1 MTLLDAIREVQE
13 EIAAAGTNVNEADA
27 KAAFITPIL
36 SELGWRGL
44 SRVRFEY
51 SVAQGQMRLDYALLG
66 SSGKPLALIE
76 AKAPREDLNPHV
88 AQVLNYAF
96 HEGVDIC
103 VLTTGARWWLYL
115 PREKGNPED
124 RRFAEID
131 LRSDDAAA
139 VSETFQ
145 SCLEY
150 EALTSGAAER
160 RAKEMLD
167 AQQIEQRML
176 GEIPR
181 AWRRLLAGPNE
192 MLVELVQEEVQDSFG
207 ARPTHD
213 QVMSFLATV
222 VTQPAFESAEP
233 ANTGTQQLT
242 RPTSSTRTRDAGR
255 VSARPKARRANV
267 VALLMWGQRYPVGN
281 QRQAFTLAVDL
292 IYQRHPHGF
301 GKVVDS
307 VTGVRYGSPD
317 GLLQPYRIAGSDYYV
332 DTNLSFPNKQKR
344 LEQLLSAFGYNPSDF
359 GFVTQ

>member
-1 MTLLDAIREVQE
+1 MTLSDVIREVQE
-13 EIAAAGTNVNEADA
+13 EIAAAGTHVNEADA

-36 SELGWRGL
+36 AELGWRGL
-44 SRVRFEY
+44 SKVRFEY
-51 SVAQGQMRLDYALLG
+51 PLAQGQMRLDYALLG
-66 SSGKPLALIE
+66 TNGKPLALIE

-115 PREKGNPED
+115 PREKGSPAE

-131 LRSDDAAA
+131 LRSDDAAE
-139 VSETFQ
+139 VTESFE
-145 SCLEY
+145 SCLQY

-167 AQQIEQRML
+167 AQQVEQRML
-176 GEIPR
+176 SEIPR

-192 MLVELVQEEVQDSFG
+192 MLVELVQEEVQDTLG
-207 ARPTHD
+207 ARPTHG

-222 VTQPAFESAEP
+222 VTPPANGSADV
-233 ANTGTQQLT
+233 ANTGTQQLA
-242 RPTSSTRTRDAGR
+242 RPTPTLRTREDVR
-255 VSARPKARRANV
+255 VSARPKAKRVNV
-267 VALLMWGQRYPVGN
+267 VALMMWGQRHPVAN

-292 IYQRHPHGF
+292 IYQRHQHDF
-301 GKVVDS
+301 GKVVDA
-307 VTGVRYGSPD
+307 VTGFRFGSPD
-317 GLLQPYRIAGSDYYV
+317 GLLQPYRIAGSDYYA
-332 DTNLSFPNKQKR
+332 DTNLSFANKQKR

-359 GFVTQ
+359 EFVTQ